1 MSWPTIQ
8 ITTSRFRWRRRET
21 DPNAQH
27 RRLKDLNSFVAVL
40 VALGLLMVAALAVV
54 LVPGLAPESKNW
66 ATSALSAIVAGA
78 VGYLGGKKHSD

>member
-1 MSWPTIQ
+1 M
-8 ITTSRFRWRRRET
+8 
-21 DPNAQH
+21 
-27 RRLKDLNSFVAVL
+27 AVL
-40 VALGLLMVAALAVV
+40 AALGLLMVAALAVV